1 MNPSK
6 TRRGLALLVLSLP
19 ALCLA
24 GSINGRILGSA
35 AAPPPK
41 KVEVTIDQYACG
53 TTKDADDLIVSLHRP
68 VAACAVRR
76 LESSG
81 S

>member
-6 TRRGLALLVLSLP
+6 TGRGLALLLLSLP
-19 ALCLA
+19 ALA

-53 TTKDADDLIVSLHRP
+53 TTKDADDLIVSFHRP